1 MHLTP
6 DEVVLWAY
14 GPVHVNATIAATWAI
29 MALLVGGS
37 LWVTSRLNSDELPS
51 RWQLALEAVVTGI
64 ENQLSEAGLPHPRR
78 FLPFIGTLFLF
89 LVTAA
94 WLTIV
99 PGYESPS
106 SSLSTTT
113 ALAITVFV
121 AVPLFGLRANG
132 LRGYLAHYLQPT
144 PIMLPFHIIEDFS
157 RTLAM
162 AVRLFGNAMSGGL
175 VLGILLSVAPFFFPV
190 ITSLLELLTGT
201 VQAYIFAVLATVYI
215 AAAVHVTEPPLPAPS
230 QGVLK

>member
-1 MHLTP
+1 MRLTP

-14 GPVHVNATIAATWAI
+14 GPLHLNATIVTTWGI
-29 MALLVGGS
+29 MVLLAGGS
-37 LWVTSRLNSDELPS
+37 RLVTRRLSHGESPS

-64 ENQLSEAGLPHPRR
+64 EEQLREAGLVQPER
-78 FLPFIGTLFLF
+78 FLPFLGTLFLF

-94 WLTIV
+94 WLTIL

-113 ALAITVFV
+113 ALAVAAFV
-121 AVPLFGLRANG
+121 AVPVYGMRTHG

-144 PIMLPFHIIEDFS
+144 PIMLPFNIIEDFS
-157 RTLAM
+157 RTLAL

-175 VLGILLSVAPFFFPV
+175 VLGILLTVAPFFFPV
-190 ITSLLELLTGT
+190 LTSLLELLTGT
-201 VQAYIFAVLATVYI
+201 VQAYIFAVLATVYV
-215 AAAVHVTEPPLPAPS
+215 AAAVRVPESLSSPTEGAP
-230 QGVLK
+230 Q